1 MFRSIR
7 WRIAI
12 PFILLIL
19 VVVLAMGLYSA
30 NFLRTTYLA
39 TLENNQLSHARILS
53 EQVSPIMNGT
63 GVDPELNPIIDKWTD
78 TLQVRITII
87 APDGTVLAD
96 SQEDA
101 DQMENH
107 SDRPEIISALVN
119 ASGTSTRFS
128 HTVGYDM
135 FYSAV
140 PIKKGQTVIG
150 VLRLAIP
157 LTQIEQRISE
167 LRRFWLMIA
176 LLVSAAAIIV
186 AALVS
191 IQVARP
197 VMQLTRAAKS
207 LVDPTNKDQF
217 PKSKIKNEIELLT
230 ATFNSMTVS
239 IRQKISDLESERGKL
254 AAILHE
260 MSDGVLMVDN
270 KGIVLMINPA
280 AEKMFG
286 ITQKQAI
293 NSPLVEVTR
302 QFQAVEVFEKCRNS
316 GKTQTTTFEVVKTKL
331 FLSASATPGSSSMPG
346 MYLLLFNDATQQRHV
361 ETTRREFI
369 SNVSHELRN
378 PLAVIKMLTE
388 TLQDETLDDP
398 VTSQH
403 FLVQIENEVDT
414 LNQLVDELLELSRIE
429 SGRIVLNL
437 HALQPCEVIHSA
449 SIRLKLQAERAG
461 ISIFINCAEE
471 LPPIMADDT
480 RLEQVLVNL
489 LHNAIKFTPKGGQ
502 IDLSAIE
509 KDNLMLFSVKD
520 TGAGISDTDL
530 PHIFERF
537 YKADRSRS
545 SQGTGLGLA
554 IARHLVEAHNGK
566 IWVESELGKGSCFS
580 FTIPLVNPP
589 LI

>member
-19 VVVLAMGLYSA
+19 VVVLTMGLYCV
-30 NFLRTTYLA
+30 NILRTTYLT

-53 EQVSPIMNGT
+53 EQVSPLMSGT
-63 GVDPELNPIIDKWTD
+63 GVYSELTPVIDKWAD

-119 ASGTSTRFS
+119 ESGVSTRFS

-140 PIKKGQTVIG
+140 PIKNGQTVIG

-157 LTQIEQRISE
+157 LIQIEQRISE
-167 LRRFWLMIA
+167 LGRFWLLIA
-176 LLVSAAAIIV
+176 LLVSAAGIVV

-191 IQVARP
+191 IQVANP

-207 LVDPTNKDQF
+207 LLDPTSKDLF
-217 PKSKIKNEIELLT
+217 PKSKSKNEIEQLT
-230 ATFNSMTVS
+230 QTLNSMSVS
-239 IRQKISDLESERGKL
+239 IRQKIGDLESERGKL
-254 AAILHE
+254 AAILQE
-260 MSDGVLMVDN
+260 MSDGVLMVES
-270 KGIVLMINPA
+270 KGIVQMINPA

-286 ITQKQAI
+286 ITQKEAI

-302 QFQAVEVFEKCRNS
+302 QFQAVEMFEKCRKS
-316 GKTQTTTFEVVKTKL
+316 GQTQSTTFEVVKTKL
-331 FLSASATPGSSSMPG
+331 FLNASATPGSSSMPG
-346 MYLLLFNDATQQRHV
+346 MYLLLFNDATQQRHI

-388 TLQDETLDDP
+388 TLQDGTLDDTD
-398 VTSQH
+398 TSQH
-403 FLVQIENEVDT
+403 FLEQIENEVDT

-429 SGRIVLNL
+429 SGRIALNL
-437 HALQPCEVIHSA
+437 HALQPCQVIHSA
-449 SIRLKLQAERAG
+449 YSRMKLQAERAG
-461 ISIFINCAEE
+461 ITISIDCAAE
-471 LPPIMADDT
+471 LPSIMADDT

-489 LHNAIKFTPKGGQ
+489 LHNAIKFTPNGGL
-502 IDLSAIE
+502 IDLRAIAQD
-509 KDNLMLFSVKD
+509 KSMLFSVKD
-520 TGAGISDTDL
+520 TGAGISADDL

-545 SQGTGLGLA
+545 SKGTGLGLA
-554 IARHLVEAHNGK
+554 IVRHLIEAHNGK
-566 IWVESELGKGSCFS
+566 IWVDSELGKGSCFS